1 MPDAEVAEWVKLFQV
16 GGNAG
21 IVVLAIIA
29 VRVAGAFL
37 KALNGIVDTLNKNH
51 AETVAGQE
59 QIKRAIVSIKPSTEQ
74 IFRERA
80 G

>member
-1 MPDAEVAEWVKLFQV
+1 MQDAEVAEWLKLFQL

-37 KALNGIVDTLNKNH
+37 KALHAITDTLNKNH
-51 AETVAGQE
+51 AETLAGQE
-59 QIKRAIVSIKPSTEQ
+59 QIKRAIVSIKPATEEV
-74 IFRERA
+74 FRSRA